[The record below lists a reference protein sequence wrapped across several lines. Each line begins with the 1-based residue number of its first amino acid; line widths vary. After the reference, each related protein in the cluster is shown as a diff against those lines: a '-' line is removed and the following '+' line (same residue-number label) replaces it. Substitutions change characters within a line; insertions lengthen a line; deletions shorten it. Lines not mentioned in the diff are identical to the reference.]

1 MRRSWSA
8 RESNP
13 QVRATPAA
21 LLATN
26 FLEAGAY
33 MNTVDSASKG
43 NGTATVTTN
52 CRLCL
57 VRCGMKVET
66 ENGLVKRIVGDKNHP
81 LSKGYLCV
89 KGKASLNLTLS
100 PKRVIHPQK
109 RVGER
114 GSGLWQRVSWD
125 DALQDI
131 AARLNAVIGTHGA
144 PAVAVQALP
153 PKEYFAYDM
162 FCDAIGSPTFF
173 KHDSHQCFTPQL
185 VSDVLTF
192 GNLLTYPGFT
202 DVKGAEVILLW
213 GVNLSETNGSKHQR
227 VRDAQKKGARTIVV
241 DPRPTRSAQEAAL
254 WLRIRPGTDAALAL
268 GMINVM
274 IGRGWYDKEFVAE
287 WTTGFEELAER
298 AAQYS
303 PERVAQITWIPADD
317 IRRAAEMY
325 ATARSSA
332 LYTFI
337 GATMGGN
344 SIAALRLMGFLPALL
359 GRIDQAGNNRF
370 LLPTAVRM
378 PGYYG
383 ASQGSGLNKNL
394 DRQLSADKFPLLAGP
409 NAITSAYPHPRQVI
423 DAMLTGEPYPVR
435 ALWTDCNPLVGLED
449 TYTVLKALKS
459 LDILIV
465 SEMFESPTARIAD
478 YILPVTTHLESD
490 AITEYSGINMIACR
504 SRAMEPRGEARE
516 EADVV
521 LEVLKRMG
529 YGAQLPV
536 SSYRELLDYRLQP
549 LGMDFEEFKRQGV
562 VVGADE
568 PLKYRS
574 GKLRRDGKP
583 GFNTPSAK
591 IEFASSILAKFGY
604 EATPD
609 FREPP
614 MSPYSTP
621 EIARDYPLILV
632 SGTRSVEFYSTL
644 GIEVPRLRKRRPWP
658 VLEMSPE
665 TALELAVSEGEWVI
679 IEAPTTDKSIR
690 RQVALVEGMHPR
702 VVNAEGLWYMPGED
716 QVEGVLAVG
725 ANVLTPLRDDLDPVV
740 GGSIAR
746 CILCRVRKLRESIA
760 KAA

>member
-1 MRRSWSA
+1 
-8 RESNP
+8 
-13 QVRATPAA
+13 
-21 LLATN
+21 
-26 FLEAGAY
+26 
-33 MNTVDSASKG
+33 MNTVAHAAKG
-43 NGTATVTTN
+43 AATITTN

-57 VRCGMKVET
+57 VRCGMIVAT
-66 ENGLVKRIVGDKNHP
+66 ENGAIKRITGDKNHP

-89 KGKASLNLTLS
+89 KGKASLDMTLS
-100 PKRVIHPQK
+100 PKRVITPQK
-109 RVGER
+109 RLGER
-114 GSGLWQRVSWD
+114 GSGKWQRVSWD
-125 DALQDI
+125 EALDDI
-131 AARLNAVIGTHGA
+131 AARLNAIIATHGA
-144 PAVAVQALP
+144 AAVAVQALP

-185 VSDVLTF
+185 MADVLTF

-202 DVKGAEVILLW
+202 EVQGAEAILLW

-268 GMINVM
+268 GLINVM
-274 IGRGWYDKEFVAE
+274 IERGWYDKDFVAE
-287 WTTGFEELAER
+287 WTTGFDALAKR
-298 AAQYS
+298 AAQYP
-303 PERVAQITWIPADD
+303 PERVAQITWIPAED
-317 IRRAAEMY
+317 IRRAAEMF
-325 ATARSSA
+325 ATARSAA

-344 SIAALRLMGFLPALL
+344 SIATLRLMGFLPALL

-423 DAMLTGEPYPVR
+423 DAMLTGKPYPVR

-459 LDILIV
+459 LDLLIV
-465 SEMFESPTARIAD
+465 SDMFESPTASIAD

-521 LEVLKRMG
+521 LDVLKRMG

-549 LGMDFEEFKRQGV
+549 LGMDFDEFQRQGIV
-562 VVGADE
+562 VRADE

-574 GKLRRDGKP
+574 GKLRRDGAP
-583 GFNTPSAK
+583 GFNTPSGK
-591 IEFASSILAKFGY
+591 IEFASSRLAQYGY

-609 FREPP
+609 FQEPP
-614 MSPYSTP
+614 LSPYSTP

-632 SGTRSVEFYSTL
+632 SGTRSIEFYSTL

-658 VLEMSPE
+658 TLEMSPE
-665 TALELAVSEGEWVI
+665 TAREFALSEGDWVA

-690 RQVALVEGMHPR
+690 RQVALVEGMDPR
-702 VVNAEGLWYMPGED
+702 VVNAEGLWYLPGAD
-716 QVEGVLAVG
+716 PVAGVLAVG
-725 ANVLTPLRDDLDPVV
+725 ANVLTPLRDDVDPIL

-746 CILCRVRKLRESIA
+746 CILCRVRKVP
-760 KAA
+760 AAGAQAA

>member
-1 MRRSWSA
+1 MNA
-8 RESNP
+8 VEG
-13 QVRATPAA
+13 A
-21 LLATN
+21 LKANRTT
-26 FLEAGAY
+26 
-33 MNTVDSASKG
+33 TVE
-43 NGTATVTTN
+43 TN

-57 VRCGMKVET
+57 VRCGMKVEI
-66 ENGLVKRIVGDKNHP
+66 ENGSPKRVVGNKNHP
-81 LSKGYLCV
+81 LSKGYLCI
-89 KGKASLNLTLS
+89 KGKSSLDLTLS
-100 PKRVIHPQK
+100 PNRVIYPQK

-114 GSGLWQRVSWD
+114 GSGRWQRVTWD
-125 DALQDI
+125 EALDDI
-131 AARLNAVIGTHGA
+131 AARLNAIIDVHGA

-162 FCDAIGSPTFF
+162 FCDVIGSPTFF

-185 VSDVLTF
+185 MADVLTF

-202 DVKGAEVILLW
+202 GVKGAEVILLW
-213 GVNLSETNGSKHQR
+213 GINLSETNGSKHQR
-227 VRDAQKKGARTIVV
+227 VRDAQKKGSRTIVV
-241 DPRPTRSAQEAAL
+241 DPRPTQSAKEAAL

-268 GMINVM
+268 GMINVV
-274 IGRGWYDKEFVAE
+274 IAQGWYDKDFVAE
-287 WTTGFEELAER
+287 WTTGFDALAER
-298 AAQYS
+298 AAQYP

-317 IRRAAEMY
+317 IRRAAELF

-344 SIAALRLMGFLPALL
+344 SIATLRLMGFLPALL
-359 GRIDQAGNNRF
+359 GHVDQEGGNRF

-423 DAMLTGEPYPVR
+423 DAMLAGKPYPVR

-459 LDILIV
+459 LDLLIV
-465 SEMFESPTARIAD
+465 SELFESPTARIAD
-478 YILPVTTHLESD
+478 YVLPVTTHLESD
-490 AITEYSGINMIACR
+490 AITEYSGLNMIACR
-504 SRAMEPRGEARE
+504 SRAIEPRGEARE

-521 LEVLKRMG
+521 IDVLQRMG
-529 YGAQLPV
+529 YGEQLPV

-549 LGMDFEEFKRQGV
+549 LGMNFEDFKRHGV
-562 VVGADE
+562 VERTDE

-583 GFNTPSAK
+583 GFNTPSGK
-591 IEFASSILAKFGY
+591 IEFASSVLMKFGY
-604 EATPD
+604 DPTPD
-609 FREPP
+609 FKEPP
-614 MSPYSTP
+614 MSPGSTP
-621 EIARDYPLILV
+621 ELAREYPLILV
-632 SGTRSVEFYSTL
+632 SGTRSIEFYSTL
-644 GIEVPRLRKRRPWP
+644 GIAMPRLRKRRPWP

-665 TALELAVSEGEWVI
+665 TARELDLSEGEWVT
-679 IEAPTTDKSIR
+679 IEAPTTDKAIR
-690 RQVALVEGMHPR
+690 RRVRLIEGMHPR

-716 QVEGVLAVG
+716 QVDGVLSVG
-725 ANVLTPLRDDLDPVV
+725 ANVLTPLRDDVDPVV

-746 CILCRVRKLRESIA
+746 CILCRVCKLEGSFAR
-760 KAA
+760 AA

>member
-1 MRRSWSA
+1 MDTAASTLKGSA
-8 RESNP
+8 
-13 QVRATPAA
+13 
-21 LLATN
+21 
-26 FLEAGAY
+26 
-33 MNTVDSASKG
+33 TV
-43 NGTATVTTN
+43 TVTTN

-66 ENGLVKRIVGDKNHP
+66 ENGSVTRIVGDRHHP

-89 KGKASLNLTLS
+89 KGKASLDMTLS
-100 PKRVIHPQK
+100 PKRVIYPQK

-114 GSGLWQRVSWD
+114 GAGRWQRVGWD
-125 DALQDI
+125 EALGDI
-131 AARLNAVIGTHGA
+131 AARLNAIIAQHGA

-153 PKEYFAYDM
+153 PKEYYAYDM

-185 VSDVLTF
+185 MADVLTF
-192 GNLLTYPGFT
+192 GNLITYPGFT

-241 DPRPTRSAQEAAL
+241 DPRPTQSAQEAAL
-254 WLRIRPGTDAALAL
+254 WLRVRPGTDAALAL

-274 IGRGWYDKEFVAE
+274 IENGWYDRDFVAE
-287 WTTGFEELAER
+287 WTIGFEALANR

-303 PERVAQITWIPADD
+303 PERVAKITWIPAED
-317 IRRAAEMY
+317 IRRAAEMF
-325 ATARSSA
+325 ATAGSAA

-344 SIAALRLMGFLPALL
+344 SIATLRLMGFLPALL
-359 GRIDQAGNNRF
+359 GRIDQAGSNRF

-394 DRQLSADKFPLLAGP
+394 DRQLSAGKFPLLAGP
-409 NAITSAYPHPRQVI
+409 RAITSAYPHPRQVI

-435 ALWTDCNPLVGLED
+435 ALWTNCNPLVGLED
-449 TYTVLKALKS
+449 TYAVLEALKG
-459 LDILIV
+459 LDLLVV

-478 YILPVTTHLESD
+478 YILPMTTHLESD

-504 SRAMEPRGEARE
+504 SRVMEPRGEARE
-516 EADVV
+516 EAEVV

-529 YGAQLPV
+529 CDAQLPA
-536 SSYRELLDYRLQP
+536 SSYRELLDYRLEP
-549 LGMDFEEFKRQGV
+549 LGMDFEEFKRQGTV
-562 VVGADE
+562 IRADE
-568 PLKYRS
+568 AQKYRS

-583 GFNTPSAK
+583 GFNTPSGK
-591 IEFASSILAKFGY
+591 IEFSSSVLAQFGY

-621 EIARDYPLILV
+621 ELARDYPLILV
-632 SGTRSVEFYSTL
+632 SGTRSIEFYSTL

-658 VLEMSPE
+658 TLEMSPE
-665 TALELAVSEGEWVI
+665 TAREFGLSDGDWVR
-679 IEAPTTDKSIR
+679 IEAPTTDQSIR
-690 RQVALVEGMHPR
+690 RQVALVDGMHPQ

-716 QVEGVLAVG
+716 PVEGVLAVG
-725 ANVLTPLRDDLDPVV
+725 ANVLTPLRDDVDPVV

-746 CILCRVRKLRESIA
+746 CILCRVSKERETI
-760 KAA
+760 KPAA

>member
-1 MRRSWSA
+1 
-8 RESNP
+8 
-13 QVRATPAA
+13 
-21 LLATN
+21 
-26 FLEAGAY
+26 
-33 MNTVDSASKG
+33 MNASI
-43 NGTATVTTN
+43 ATN

-66 ENGLVKRIVGDKNHP
+66 ENGSVKRIVGDRSHP

-89 KGKASLNLTLS
+89 KGKASLDLTLS
-100 PKRVIHPQK
+100 PHRVIYPQK

-114 GSGLWQRVSWD
+114 GSGKWQRVTWD
-125 DALQDI
+125 QALEDI
-131 AARLNAVIGTHGA
+131 AARLEAVIDAHGA

-153 PKEYFAYDM
+153 PKEYFAYDL

-185 VSDVLTF
+185 MSDVLTF

-227 VRDAQKKGARTIVV
+227 VRDAQKQGARSIVV
-241 DPRPTRSAQEAAL
+241 DPRPTQSAREAAL

-268 GMINVM
+268 GMIHVM
-274 IGRGWYDKEFVAE
+274 IARGWYDQRFVDE
-287 WTTGFEELAER
+287 WTTGFDALAER
-298 AAQYS
+298 AAAYT
-303 PERVAQITWIPADD
+303 PERVERITWIPAND
-317 IRRAAEMY
+317 IRRAAQMF

-344 SIAALRLMGFLPALL
+344 SIAALRLMGFLPALT
-359 GRIDQAGNNRF
+359 GRIDQPGNNRF

-394 DRQLSADKFPLLAGP
+394 DKQLSAGKFPLLAGP

-423 DAMLTGEPYPVR
+423 DAMLTGKPYPVR

-449 TYTVLKALKS
+449 TYTVLAALKS
-459 LDILIV
+459 LDLLVV
-465 SEMFESPTARIAD
+465 SDMFESPTARIAD

-504 SRAMEPRGEARE
+504 TRAMEPRGEARE

-536 SSYRELLDYRLQP
+536 SGYRELLDYRLQP
-549 LGMDFEEFKRQGV
+549 LGIDFEEFRRRGV
-562 VVGADE
+562 IERPDE
-568 PLKYRS
+568 PLKYAS
-574 GKLRRDGKP
+574 GKQRRDCKP
-583 GFNTPSAK
+583 GFNTPSGK
-591 IEFASSILAKFGY
+591 IEFASSVLARFGY
-604 EATPD
+604 EAVPN
-609 FREPP
+609 FKEPP
-614 MSPYSTP
+614 MSPFSTP
-621 EIARDYPLILV
+621 GLARDYPLILV
-632 SGTRSVEFYSTL
+632 SGTRSIEFYSTL
-644 GIEVPRLRKRRPWP
+644 GIEVPKLRKRRPWP

-665 TALELAVSEGEWVI
+665 TAREYGLEDGDWVT
-679 IEAPTTDKSIR
+679 IEAPTTDKSIKR
-690 RQVALVEGMHPR
+690 RVALVEGMHPR

-716 QVEGVLAVG
+716 PVEGVLAVG
-725 ANVLTPLRDDLDPVV
+725 ANVLTPLRDDVDPVV

-746 CILCRVRKLRESIA
+746 CILCRVRKTSGTVA

>member
-1 MRRSWSA
+1 
-8 RESNP
+8 
-13 QVRATPAA
+13 
-21 LLATN
+21 
-26 FLEAGAY
+26 
-33 MNTVDSASKG
+33 MNTATTALKG
-43 NGTATVTTN
+43 NTTTATVTTN

-66 ENGLVKRIVGDKNHP
+66 ENGLVKRIVGDRHHP

-89 KGKASLNLTLS
+89 KGKASLDMTLS
-100 PKRVIHPQK
+100 PKRVIYPQK

-114 GSGLWQRVSWD
+114 GSGKWQRVTWD
-125 DALQDI
+125 NALEDI
-131 AARLNAVIGTHGA
+131 ATRLNAIIGKHGA

-153 PKEYFAYDM
+153 PKEYYAYDM

-185 VSDVLTF
+185 MADVLTF
-192 GNLLTYPGFT
+192 GNLITYPGFT
-202 DVKGAEVILLW
+202 DVQGAEVILLW

-241 DPRPTRSAQEAAL
+241 DPRPTQSAREAAL

-274 IGRGWYDKEFVAE
+274 IENGWYDKEFVAE
-287 WTTGFEELAER
+287 WTSGFDALAQR

-303 PERVAQITWIPADD
+303 PDRVAKITWIPAED
-317 IRRAAEMY
+317 IRRAAEMF

-344 SIAALRLMGFLPALL
+344 SIATLRLMGFLPALL
-359 GRIDQAGNNRF
+359 GRIDQVGSNRF

-383 ASQGSGLNKNL
+383 ASQGSGLKKNL

-409 NAITSAYPHPRQVI
+409 TAITSAYPHPRQVI

-435 ALWTDCNPLVGLED
+435 ALWTNCNPLVGLED
-449 TYTVLKALKS
+449 TYTVLKALKG
-459 LDILIV
+459 LDLLIV
-465 SEMFESPTARIAD
+465 SDMFESPTARIAD
-478 YILPVTTHLESD
+478 YILPMTTHLESD

-529 YGAQLPV
+529 CDAQLPA
-536 SSYRELLDYRLQP
+536 SSYRGLLDYRLEP
-549 LGMDFEEFKRQGV
+549 LGMDFEEFKHQGTV
-562 VVGADE
+562 IRADE
-568 PLKYRS
+568 PQKYRT

-583 GFNTPSAK
+583 GFNTPSGK
-591 IEFASSILAKFGY
+591 IEFTSSMLAQFGY

-609 FREPP
+609 FTEPP

-621 EIARDYPLILV
+621 ELARDYPLILV
-632 SGTRSVEFYSTL
+632 SGTRSIEFYSTL
-644 GIEVPRLRKRRPWP
+644 GIDLPRLRKRRPWP
-658 VLEMSPE
+658 TLEMSPE
-665 TALELAVSEGEWVI
+665 TAREFDLSDGDWVT

-690 RQVALVEGMHPR
+690 RQVALVEGMHPQ

-716 QVEGVLAVG
+716 PVKGVLAVG
-725 ANVLTPLRDDLDPVV
+725 ANVLTPLRDDVDPVI

-746 CILCRVRKLRESIA
+746 CILCRVSKERETI
-760 KAA
+760 KTAA